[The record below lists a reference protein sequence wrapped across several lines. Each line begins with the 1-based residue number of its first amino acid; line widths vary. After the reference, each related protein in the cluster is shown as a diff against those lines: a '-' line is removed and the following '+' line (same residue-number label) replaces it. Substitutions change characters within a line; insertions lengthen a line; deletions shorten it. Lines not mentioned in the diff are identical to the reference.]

1 MSKKAWFFVAF
12 FAALVA
18 AFYITLTSL
27 IPDFSRPKLPVL
39 SYVQPFS
46 FRNQN
51 GQVIT
56 ERDVQGK
63 VFVAE
68 YFFTTC
74 QGICKKMNRNLE
86 KVYQKYGSNPGFLIL
101 SHTVDPGTDSVA
113 RLKRYADSLKVSSD
127 SWWFLTGSKDS
138 LYMQA
143 RRSYLLDSRE
153 NDTIPITEQF
163 IHTQFFSLVD
173 REGRVRKIYDGLKKE
188 ELEQMEKDIAS
199 LLNERPG
206 KVVFVNH
213 LFGNTPN

>member
-39 SYVQPFS
+39 SYVQPFT
-46 FRNQN
+46 FINQN

-63 VFVAE
+63 VYVAE

-86 KVYQKYGSNPGFLIL
+86 QVYQKYASNPGFLIL

-113 RLKRYADSLKVSSD
+113 KLKKYADSLKVSSD

-143 RRSYLLDSRE
+143 RKSYLLDSRE
-153 NDTIPITEQF
+153 NDSIPITEQF

-188 ELEQMEKDIAS
+188 ELEQMEKDIAT
-199 LLNERPG
+199 LLKERPG
-206 KVVFVNH
+206 KVAFVNH
-213 LFGNTPN
+213 LFGNNPN